1 VKEVEVKV
9 EVEVEK
15 AVDACRCRT
24 YLVTEVKS
32 EKKGEK
38 RRGVEVR
45 REEKSTKLFNVITHI
60 TEHKVLTASHL
71 TSNS

>member
-38 RRGVEVR
+38 RRGVER
-45 REEKSTKLFNVITHI
+45 R
-60 TEHKVLTASHL
+60 
-71 TSNS
+71 